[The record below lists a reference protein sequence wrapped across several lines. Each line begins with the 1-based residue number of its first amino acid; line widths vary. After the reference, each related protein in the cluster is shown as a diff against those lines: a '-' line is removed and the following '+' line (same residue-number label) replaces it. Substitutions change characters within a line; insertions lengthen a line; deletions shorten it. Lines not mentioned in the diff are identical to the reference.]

1 MAEMASITGHAHAHL
16 QALPKAGAPMSE
28 QPSTQP
34 VRKQTSSRKHRGA
47 ATERLIAA
55 YWQTH
60 GFPYAEAVRGAG
72 RDLTGTGPI
81 APEIKARSGFSP
93 LAWMKQA
100 KRNSRP
106 DDLPCVIFRCN
117 GQGPESI
124 DDWPVMLPHKT
135 FLRLLSEAGY
145 GTGATA

>member
-1 MAEMASITGHAHAHL
+1 MPCRVDMFCGLGHL
-16 QALPKAGAPMSE
+16 QALPKAGALMSE
-28 QPSTQP
+28 QLSIQP
-34 VRKQTSSRKHRGA
+34 TRKQTPSRKHRGA
-47 ATERLIAA
+47 ATERLVAA
-55 YWQTH
+55 YWQAR
-60 GFPYAEAVRGAG
+60 GFPYAEAVRGTG
-72 RDLTGTGPI
+72 RDLTGTGPV

-100 KRNSRP
+100 KKNSLP

-135 FLRLLSEAGY
+135 FLRLLNEAGY
-145 GTGATA
+145 GSGDTA